1 MKRKHKEM
9 IGRIFLGIIVIT
21 ILAILI
27 IPKPEK
33 KELIYRS
40 PTTTPQQ
47 VRATTHTVILTS
59 KGFEPNRIT
68 IKKGEVII
76 WTNNSGKEASVNSSN
91 HPTHKLFP
99 VLNLGAFEDGE
110 NTQARI
116 YRLGELTYHN
126 HLNPSQK
133 GTIIV
138 TE

>member
-21 ILAILI
+21 ILAIAI
-27 IPKPEK
+27 IPKPQK

-40 PTTTPQQ
+40 PTIAPQQ

-76 WTNNSGKEASVNSSN
+76 WTNNSGKTASVNSAN

-116 YRLGELTYHN
+116 FRVGELAYHN
-126 HLNPSQK
+126 HLKPEQT